1 MSNTLKDVASS
12 TLHTMAHLVDDAQ
25 AHLENLPLLHHGAPW
40 WRSKWTI
47 AGAVV
52 TLVAAGWTMRR
63 RAAHRRAAKPSS
75 TGTYERDAAARAASV
90 LVDYDM
96 ARS

>member
-1 MSNTLKDVASS
+1 M
-12 TLHTMAHLVDDAQ
+12 
-25 AHLENLPLLHHGAPW
+25 
-40 WRSKWTI
+40 
-47 AGAVV
+47 VV
-52 TLVAAGWTMRR
+52 TLGWMVRR
-63 RAAHRRAAKPSS
+63 RGARRRAAKPSS